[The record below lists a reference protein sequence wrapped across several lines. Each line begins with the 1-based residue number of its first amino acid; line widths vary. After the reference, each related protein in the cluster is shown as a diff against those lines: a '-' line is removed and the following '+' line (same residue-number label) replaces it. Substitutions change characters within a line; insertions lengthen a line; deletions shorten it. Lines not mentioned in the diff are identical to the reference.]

1 MPIVGDVVGDYICAE
16 VTYTGN
22 SKFSDKDEIWKNW
35 SCTFVKKDSEPAK
48 TIAANPAATN
58 AIATKAKAKKNTS
71 NKRTAEDG
79 GGGSGSSASS
89 RKKAKKGAQK
99 KHIDT
104 AKIIHLAK
112 KGSLKELGLYSDWA
126 IQLLKQIIA

>member
-35 SCTFVKKDSEPAK
+35 SCTFVKKDSEAAK

-58 AIATKAKAKKNTS
+58 AIATKAKAKKN
-71 NKRTAEDG
+71 KRTAEDG
-79 GGGSGSSASS
+79 GSS

-112 KGSLKELGLYSDWA
+112 KGSLNELALYSDWA
-126 IQLLKQIIA
+126 IQLLKQIKEPAGKP